1 VSVEVNKEAL
11 YLECQIVFEEQKPQL
26 MRELQ
31 QVDGIDKVS
40 EVSSMPAKE
49 RAEQLEAILTSFQ
62 DGVLAVNFMD
72 LSFAS
77 PAMKK
82 VVEEAQLYA
91 ASSST
96 VLIRGE
102 TGTGKPLL
110 ARALYSISPRAGMPF
125 LTVNCAT
132 LPDALL
138 ERNLFGYEEGEFT
151 GATKKG
157 TPGLFE
163 LANGGTLFL
172 NEVGEVPL
180 CLQNKLQRVL
190 KEKRVRRLGSSR
202 DLPVDVRLIAAT
214 HRNLEEMMKRRL
226 FREDLYYRLNVLPL
240 FVPPL
245 RNCAE
250 DILPL
255 AEHFLNRCAAELDT
269 PVRRFSPEAIEKLQ
283 TYVWPGNIQEL
294 GNRVERAVH
303 LVDGTEIRPEH
314 IYIGM
319 KSLPVKPA
327 QIQFETYQTL
337 KARLGEVERDILQ
350 ATMRRFR
357 SSRQAGAVLGL
368 SHTAVLKKLKKHGL
382 QSGSH

>member
-1 VSVEVNKEAL
+1 
-11 YLECQIVFEEQKPQL
+11 

-110 ARALYSISPRAGMPF
+110 ARALYSASPRAGMPF

-151 GATKKG
+151 GTTKKG

-283 TYVWPGNIQEL
+283 TYVWPGNIREL